1 MLSEPILRSLHLN
14 WKSVHLKVKSV
25 HFNERII
32 EIGQYY
38 TGAASYYQK
47 IRMTKALELLFDDEL
62 SVVEI
67 AKAVE
72 IYLKSPLQ

>member
-1 MLSEPILRSLHLN
+1 
-14 WKSVHLKVKSV
+14 V